1 MIMVLI
7 YKKMFILIENIENT
21 ITIFLVKH
29 INLIY

>member
-7 YKKMFILIENIENT
+7 YKKMFILIENIENN